1 MVKSKFTPQEK
12 TRIVLESINTRNST
26 AELCRKHNLHPPTFY
41 QWREKFITGGK
52 FSVTG
57 TIKKSP
63 EYVLQKEIETLKRI
77 IRVDSLSI
85 MSYSTPRIFD
95 KNQPAPDPFTPSQFL
110 FDTACFAQMLFLHMY
125 KRNTATSFA
134 PYMTL

>member
-12 TRIVLESINTRNST
+12 ARIVLESINTRIST
-26 AELCRKHNLHPPTFY
+26 AELCRKHNLHPQTFY

-52 FSVTG
+52 LSVTG

-77 IRVDSLSI
+77 IGEQTIVIDA
-85 MSYSTPRIFD
+85 F
-95 KNQPAPDPFTPSQFL
+95 K
-110 FDTACFAQMLFLHMY
+110 
-125 KRNTATSFA
+125 K
-134 PYMTL
+134 TLEEKIR